1 MKALFDKIS
10 AAASKNITKTY
21 STSFSIGIYC
31 LNKKLHDGIYGIYG
45 FVRLADEIVD
55 SFHGYDKAA
64 LLEEF
69 REETYK
75 SIDRKI
81 SMNPVLNSFQQVV
94 NDYKID
100 MELIDCFM
108 DSMEMDLCVV
118 GHDQSTY
125 DKYILGS
132 AQVVGLMCL
141 KVFTQG
147 DIDKYEELKPA
158 AMSLGAAFQKVN
170 FLRDI
175 RDDKTVLGRIYFPG
189 VDLNN
194 FTAAEKETI
203 ERDIEADFNA
213 ALEGIRKLPAS
224 SKFGVYT
231 AYIYYRK
238 LFNKIRRMPAS
249 GIMHGRVRIPDYQK
263 MNLLAYSYLK
273 HSFRII

>member
-10 AAASKNITKTY
+10 TAASKNITKTY
-21 STSFSIGIYC
+21 STSFSIGIFC

-147 DIDKYEELKPA
+147 DIGKYEELKPA

-224 SKFGVYT
+224 SRFGVYT